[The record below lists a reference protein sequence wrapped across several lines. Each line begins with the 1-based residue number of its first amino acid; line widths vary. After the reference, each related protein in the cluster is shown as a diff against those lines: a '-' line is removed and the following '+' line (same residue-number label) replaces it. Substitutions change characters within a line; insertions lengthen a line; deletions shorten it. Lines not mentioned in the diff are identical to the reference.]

1 MSASLEQAV
10 DEMNRGGNQ
19 PSSVDMQA
27 QAAAQQLRTGRW
39 CYRLIKRAFDIL
51 FSLAV
56 LVFFSWLFFIIAVAI
71 KIDDPEGPI
80 FFAQERIGR
89 DSKPFKMY
97 KFRSMC
103 SDAEEKLSELQELNE
118 KDGPVFKIAD
128 DPRITRVG
136 HVIRKLSI
144 DELPQFFNVLGGDMS
159 IVGPRP
165 PLPKEVEKYTP
176 RQAQRLSIRGGL
188 TCYWQ
193 TRRNRDSITFDEWI
207 ELDLLYVKQCSVWA
221 DFKLILQTIGVVLT
235 AQGS

>member
-1 MSASLEQAV
+1 MSASLEQAMSEANWEDGSQLIDLQV
-10 DEMNRGGNQ
+10 
-19 PSSVDMQA
+19 
-27 QAAAQQLRTGRW
+27 QAAAQRLRTGRW
-39 CYRLIKRAFDIL
+39 GYRLVKRTSDIL

-56 LVFFSWLFFIIAVAI
+56 LVFFSWLFLIVAIAI
-71 KIDDPEGPI
+71 KIDDPEGPV

-89 DSKPFKMY
+89 DGKPFKMY

-103 SDAEEKLSELQELNE
+103 SDAEERLAELQELNE

-176 RQAQRLSIRGGL
+176 RQAQRLSVRGGL

-193 TRRNRDSITFDEWI
+193 TRRNRDAITFDEWI
-207 ELDLLYVKQCSVWA
+207 ELDLLYIKQCSIWA
-221 DFKLILQTIGVVLT
+221 DIKLIIQTIGVVLT

>member
-1 MSASLEQAV
+1 MVGSATVEIFEEPLTGSE
-10 DEMNRGGNQ
+10 NR
-19 PSSVDMQA
+19 VLYCFA
-27 QAAAQQLRTGRW
+27 K
-39 CYRLIKRAFDIL
+39 RLFDIV
-51 FSLAV
+51 FSIFAI
-56 LVFFSWLFFIIAVAI
+56 VFFSWLYVLIAVII
-71 KIDDPEGPI
+71 KVDDPRGPV
-80 FFAQERIGR
+80 FFKQQRVGK
-89 DSKPFKMY
+89 DGKLFTMY
-97 KFRSMC
+97 KFRSMYLG
-103 SDAEEKLSELQELNE
+103 AEEQLEELRHLNE
-118 KDGPVFKIAD
+118 KTGPVFIIAD
-128 DPRITRVG
+128 DPRVTRAG
-136 HVIRKLSI
+136 KWLRKLSL

>member
-144 DELPQFFNVLGGDMS
+144 DELPQFFNVLKGDMS

-165 PLPKEVEKYTP
+165 PLPKEV
-176 RQAQRLSIRGGL
+176 
-188 TCYWQ
+188 
-193 TRRNRDSITFDEWI
+193 
-207 ELDLLYVKQCSVWA
+207 
-221 DFKLILQTIGVVLT
+221 
-235 AQGS
+235 

>member
-1 MSASLEQAV
+1 MSEANWEDGSQLIDLQV
-10 DEMNRGGNQ
+10 
-19 PSSVDMQA
+19 
-27 QAAAQQLRTGRW
+27 QAAAQRLRTGRW
-39 CYRLIKRAFDIL
+39 CYRLVKRTSDIL

-56 LVFFSWLFFIIAVAI
+56 LVFFSWLFLIVAIAI
-71 KIDDPEGPI
+71 KIDDPEGPV

-89 DSKPFKMY
+89 DGKPFKMY

-103 SDAEEKLSELQELNE
+103 SDAEERLAELQELNE
-118 KDGPVFKIAD
+118 KDGPVFKIAN

-136 HVIRKLSI
+136 SVIRKLSI

-176 RQAQRLSIRGGL
+176 RQAQRLSVRGGL

-193 TRRNRDSITFDEWI
+193 TRRNRDAITFDEWI
-207 ELDLLYVKQCSVWA
+207 ELDLLYIKQCSIWA
-221 DFKLILQTIGVVLT
+221 DIKLIIQTIGVVLT